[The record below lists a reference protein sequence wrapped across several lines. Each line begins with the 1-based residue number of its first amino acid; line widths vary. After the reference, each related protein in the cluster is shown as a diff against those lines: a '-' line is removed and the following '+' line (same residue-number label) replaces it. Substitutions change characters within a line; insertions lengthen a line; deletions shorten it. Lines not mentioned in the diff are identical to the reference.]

1 MKTDLQY
8 YVKSIITIVLLTD
21 PLVRPMLFKSMT
33 AHEPER
39 RRGYVWTIT
48 LVVAVTLGL
57 AALGGREILDL
68 LGINLHAFGIAGG
81 IVLALM
87 GFEMLL
93 GGEPSRAQGGE
104 EAHEKRESFEGSVV
118 VPYAIPFVAGPGAI
132 TAVITIAAAGSGGE
146 GTIVAL
152 VAVAVAVVLL
162 PIGYLWLSKYLN
174 PSERTMSLVTKFG
187 GLFVATIG
195 IQLILNGIKGFFG

>member
-68 LGINLHAFGIAGG
+68 LGINLNAFGIAGG
-81 IVLALM
+81 
-87 GFEMLL
+87 L
-93 GGEPSRAQGGE
+93 GRRGDDRGASVRRSR
-104 EAHEKRESFEGSVV
+104 R
-118 VPYAIPFVAGPGAI
+118 GA
-132 TAVITIAAAGSGGE
+132 APDRLP
-146 GTIVAL
+146 VAL
-152 VAVAVAVVLL
+152 QVPQPLRADDESGHEVRWPLRRDDRDPAD
-162 PIGYLWLSKYLN
+162 PQ
-174 PSERTMSLVTKFG
+174 RDQ
-187 GLFVATIG
+187 GLFRLERRSHVFDWTG
-195 IQLILNGIKGFFG
+195 RRW